1 MIKKI
6 IFIATLLGLV
16 GCAFDNDNAN
26 NNAAEV
32 SNRLKQLEKFSRI
45 VGLYTGKLT
54 TSSAQQDV
62 ELRLFTLE
70 SEAGTNANGD
80 ERSRIV
86 LRGNYKKINPVGP
99 GYILK
104 AIYYPE
110 TGELI
115 LNNDT
120 AVPGVDDI
128 HTINASLKDQKIVGE
143 AKSISNLIGILD
155 LTLSTNE
162 RQSPGNTEQN
172 EYYERLRRQY
182 DSISGTYAG
191 ENIVNGKVDHRF
203 TITLRVSMDG
213 VVPKLTGNYNRE
225 NHPEVA
231 VNFTSAVYQPD
242 LSPARLTLKGT
253 PSYFG
258 GTSYVATF
266 DGILTDNE
274 FIGSWETSIRGYQGE
289 FKLKKMQ

>member
-1 MIKKI
+1 MIKTFI
-6 IFIATLLGLV
+6 LIATLISLA
-16 GCAFDNDNAN
+16 GCAFDKDNAN
-26 NNAAEV
+26 NNAAEM
-32 SNRLKQLEKFSRI
+32 SNRLKQLEKFSRV

-54 TSSAQQDV
+54 TSAGQQDV

-70 SEAGTNANGD
+70 NEAGTNANGD

-115 LNNDT
+115 LNND
-120 AVPGVDDI
+120 AANPGVDDV
-128 HTINASLKDQKIVGE
+128 HTINARLQNQKIAGE

-155 LTLSTNE
+155 LALSTNE
-162 RQSPGNTEQN
+162 RKTPGNTEEN
-172 EYYERLRRQY
+172 DYYARLRRQY
-182 DSISGTYAG
+182 ENISGTYAG
-191 ENIVNGKVDHRF
+191 ENIVNGKADHRF
-203 TITLRVSMDG
+203 SIELRVSMDG

-242 LSPARLTLKGT
+242 LNPPRLTLKGT

-258 GTSYVATF
+258 GTNFVATF
-266 DGILTDNE
+266 DGILTAEE
-274 FIGSWETSIRGYQGE
+274 FVGSWETSIRGYQGE
-289 FKLKKMQ
+289 FKLKKVK

>member
-1 MIKKI
+1 MIKKLI
-6 IFIATLLGLV
+6 LLTALLNLMA
-16 GCAFDNDNAN
+16 CAFNNDNAN
-26 NNAAEV
+26 NNAAEMAD
-32 SNRLKQLEKFSRI
+32 RLKQLEKFSRV

-54 TSSAQQDV
+54 TSAAQQDV

-115 LNNDT
+115 LTNESAT
-120 AVPGVDDI
+120 LGVDDV
-128 HTINASLKDQKIVGE
+128 HTINAKLKDQTITGE
-143 AKSISNLIGILD
+143 AKSISNPIGILH
-155 LTLSTNE
+155 LKLSSNE
-162 RQSPGNTEQN
+162 RNAPGNTEEN
-172 EYYERLRRQY
+172 EYYARLRRQY
-182 DSISGTYAG
+182 ESIAGTYEG
-191 ENIVNGKVDHRF
+191 DNIVNGSVDHHF
-203 TITLRVSMDG
+203 TIELRVSMDG
-213 VVPKLTGNYNRE
+213 VVPKLIGNYNRE

-231 VNFTSAVYQPD
+231 ITITTAVYQPE
-242 LSPARLTLKGT
+242 LNPPRLTLKGN

-258 GTSYVATF
+258 GTNYIATF
-266 DGILTDNE
+266 EGVITGDE
-274 FIGSWETSIRGYQGE
+274 YIGSWETNIRGLQGD
-289 FKLKKMQ
+289 FALKKIK

>member
-1 MIKKI
+1 MFKSLILI
-6 IFIATLLGLV
+6 LTLVGFV
-16 GCAFDNDNAN
+16 GCAFDNDSAN
-26 NNAAEV
+26 NNAAEM
-32 SNRLKQLEKFSRI
+32 SNRTKQLEKFSRV
-45 VGLYTGKLT
+45 VGLYTGKLI
-54 TSSAQQDV
+54 TSTSQQDI

-115 LNNDT
+115 LNNDANNIT
-120 AVPGVDDI
+120 ADDV
-128 HTINASLKDQKIVGE
+128 HTVNAIVNGQQIFGE
-143 AKSISNLIGILD
+143 AKSISNVIGTINLQ
-155 LTLSTNE
+155 LSSN
-162 RQSPGNTEQN
+162 QSQTPGNTEQN
-172 EYYERLRRQY
+172 EYYSRLRRQY
-182 DSISGTYAG
+182 ENISGTYAG
-191 ENIVNGKVDHRF
+191 ESILNGKVDHRF
-203 TITLRVSMDG
+203 TIELRVSMDG

-231 VNFTSAVYQPD
+231 VNFTTAVYQPD
-242 LSPARLTLKGT
+242 LNPPRLTLKGT
-253 PSYFG
+253 PSFFG

-266 DGILTDNE
+266 DGTLIGDE
-274 FIGSWETSIRGYQGE
+274 YKGSWENSIRGYQGD
-289 FKLKKMQ
+289 FSLKKIK